1 MMKRVKMVNLKKSN
15 NNFVDSQIEKLT
27 QISEEMAHYITLR
40 DYDHINH
47 LDKIRKKIILDIERK
62 KTVLGENNK
71 NNILKLIKKNDEMTV
86 SLKEKTTNDLND
98 IIAKK
103 KCTNAYR
110 KNIF

>member
-1 MMKRVKMVNLKKSN
+1 MVNLKESSN
-15 NNFVDSQIEKLT
+15 IFVDNQIEKLT

-62 KTVLGENNK
+62 KTVLDKNNK
-71 NNILKLIKKNDEMTV
+71 NNILKLIKNNNAMAI

-103 KCTNAYR
+103 RCTKAYR

>member
-1 MMKRVKMVNLKKSN
+1 MMKRQKMVNLKKSS
-15 NNFVDSQIEKLT
+15 NNFVDNQIEKLT

-62 KTVLGENNK
+62 KTALGENNK
-71 NNILKLIKKNDEMTV
+71 NNILQLIKNNNAMAI
-86 SLKEKTTNDLND
+86 SLKEKTTNDLNE